1 MIKIRLYFLFFI
13 LICFIICN
21 EMNDDEFNKLID
33 NYKTTNEENKYK
45 IKYVKNYNAIIIFLS
60 ILLGLFSLLLI
71 LYIIFILINAPKLI
85 GSTFIDKNFLSKSK
99 DDKKNALLTPQYQSQ
114 LQPIIFYNS

>member
-1 MIKIRLYFLFFI
+1 MIKIRLYFIFLI

-114 LQPIIFYNS
+114 L

>member
-1 MIKIRLYFLFFI
+1 MKKILLNFIILI
-13 LICFIICN
+13 LICFINCN
-21 EMNDDEFNKLID
+21 AMKDEEFNKLID
-33 NYKTTNEENKYK
+33 DYKSTIEDNKYK

-114 LQPIIFYNS
+114 L

>member
-1 MIKIRLYFLFFI
+1 MKKILLYFIILI
-13 LICFIICN
+13 LICFINCN
-21 EMNDDEFNKLID
+21 EMKDEEFNKLID
-33 NYKTTNEENKYK
+33 DYQSTFEDNKYK

-60 ILLGLFSLLLI
+60 ILLGIFSLLLI

-114 LQPIIFYNS
+114 L